1 MVALST
7 VNWLCPPPPPP
18 PTPFSPLAL
27 TCAAVH
33 IFVETAWQGT
43 YPLVLQS
50 LCHWKHNVCTVKGD
64 LFHSLQSV
72 WGQTGRVLYS
82 PSCSYVCGD
91 RLVGYS
97 PSCSCLSGTGWQS
110 TYPHVHVCVGKGW
123 QGTYPHVHVCVGKG
137 WQGTYPHV
145 HVCVGKGWQ
154 GTYPHVHVCVGMD
167 WCGITLMFITV
178 WGQTDGVFTWL
189 LFSSVLFSY
198 VWGWVGRVLT
208 VYWLE
213 HSFIGISSS
222 CSQKILEA
230 VQDQCSQDHANYN
243 CFVCIVLSHGERD
256 VIYGVDGK
264 TISVLELRDAVVYNC
279 RTLVGKPKLF
289 FFQACR
295 GSECCFYSGM
305 SRERVLCAFR
315 HVNGVR
321 VVFIQVCQGS
331 ESCIHSGVSRE
342 GVFSSLTCV

>member
-7 VNWLCPPPPPP
+7 VNWLCPPPL

-27 TCAAVH
+27 ACAAVH

-72 WGQTGRVLYS
+72 WGQTGRVLYL

-123 QGTYPHVHVCVGKG
+123 QGTYPHVHVCVG
-137 WQGTYPHV
+137 
-145 HVCVGKGWQ
+145 
-154 GTYPHVHVCVGMD
+154 MD

-178 WGQTDGVFTWL
+178 WGQTDGVLTWL

-222 CSQKILEA
+222 CSQQILKA
-230 VQDQCSQDHANYN
+230 VQDQCSQDHTNYN
-243 CFVCIVLSHGERD
+243 CFVCIVLSHGNHG

-264 TISVLELRDAVVYNC
+264 TIPVLELRDAVVCNC

-289 FFQACR
+289 FIQACQ
-295 GSECCFYSGM
+295 GSECCVHSGM

-315 HVNGVR
+315 HVKGGS
-321 VVFIQVCQGS
+321 VVFIQVCQG
-331 ESCIHSGVSRE
+331 RE
-342 GVFSSLTCV
+342 YSLH